1 MTVASSGRL
10 ILIALLTACL
20 SCNSRNAAIEPIAAP
35 TGPTPAVPGLMV
47 SFDPPG
53 VMGGTTARGTVTLA
67 QPAPAGGTL
76 VTLQSG
82 HPAVSVPSAV
92 AVAPGALSAGFPVTT
107 ASVAADAAGSVSAS
121 APGASATGSLAVWAV
136 LPTFL
141 SAVSE
146 PGGFIGQGGF
156 RRFTPQT
163 ATFTGSCSQ
172 SEVSIFVRDG
182 FDFWILQFGA
192 PRGAP
197 LRPGLYEGATRT
209 AFRNATS
216 PGIDISGSGGCNQ
229 TRGRFTVHDVSMT
242 RTGTVQR
249 FWATFEQYC
258 DQNPAA
264 LRGDIRVTAL
274 TAPNFTA
281 SCVVP

>member
-216 PGIDISGSGGCNQ
+216 PGIDGHVASRPTVNQ
-229 TRGRFTVHDVSMT
+229 PSRSFFSTRSAKWPSDQPSFFHPPYSVLSSAVRRASST
-242 RTGTVQR
+242 RV
-249 FWATFEQYC
+249 
-258 DQNPAA
+258 
-264 LRGDIRVTAL
+264 V
-274 TAPNFTA
+274 APMLA
-281 SCVVP
+281 RIC